1 MRNIYVCSLLNE
13 LAENKIAS
21 QNLFNTQFTD
31 YHLSTETIEST
42 DGETRQNG

>member
-1 MRNIYVCSLLNE
+1 MRNIYVLGLLNE
-13 LAENKIAS
+13 LAENKIAP
-21 QNLFNTQFTD
+21 QNHFNTQFTD